1 MARMLGVR
9 AMVESVEILGTP
21 NFFLK
26 TPWYPRAVAAAPR
39 PSRRPRQLTAS
50 LYSSPPN
57 LLPSFG
63 RAVEELEKRLERP
76 VWMCVQ
82 GGDGPAATL
91 GPIARS
97 LFLKARNELSAGSSV
112 VLLLE
117 SPGGYASDAY
127 AIARILCHHA
137 GGFTAVVPSHAKSA
151 ATLLALGAEELLMGI
166 DAEMG
171 PLDAQQWDHER
182 EERTSALNEIQALE
196 RLHSVA
202 LEQLDRTM
210 KVMMSG
216 AKKRTEIILPIA
228 CRFVSDLMKP
238 LLEDIDMV
246 HYAKQTR
253 VLKVAEDYASRLLS
267 THYGERAA
275 KEISNQLVHGYP
287 EHGFVIGREEME
299 ELMGATLEPPDA
311 IKGIVQKID
320 EIFESH
326 PPFVAIGRLKEVR

>member
-1 MARMLGVR
+1 
-9 AMVESVEILGTP
+9 
-21 NFFLK
+21 
-26 TPWYPRAVAAAPR
+26 
-39 PSRRPRQLTAS
+39 
-50 LYSSPPN
+50 
-57 LLPSFG
+57 
-63 RAVEELEKRLERP
+63 
-76 VWMCVQ
+76 MCVQ